1 MNFLREQFKSNI
13 KFVYYLAQS
22 SAPNNLFNLR
32 HYAELIRSSTHSVQ
46 TVLNSDYLILCD
58 KYSKEILFDLGFK
71 EHNLELVEINKKGF
85 MHNRMDAQRNL
96 INKELKKNNPSS
108 LFFIDSDAV
117 PTNLKFLKMLSKDK
131 ISFFE
136 RPGRYPL
143 NGGLIFIGNL
153 KLKVAIDLWNR
164 MLNGYDALS
173 DEKKEWFGDQDIL
186 RDFPYAE
193 FSAGNT
199 KDFCINNS
207 VVYIEPAYSLKG
219 AYNLFYSN
227 YDIVHYK
234 GYVRR
239 WAKFDKFRKSYS
251 LIKFFIFITICLDYI
266 LLGSSWRK
274 KFRIDKRR
282 ID

>member
-1 MNFLREQFKSNI
+1 MNNSYGQFKSNI

-22 SAPNNLFNLR
+22 SAPNSLFNLK
-32 HYAELIRSSTHSVQ
+32 HYAALIRSSTHSVQ
-46 TVLNSDYLILCD
+46 SILNSDFLILCD
-58 KYSKEILFDLGFK
+58 KYSKEILSDFGFK
-71 EHNLELVEINKKGF
+71 EHNLELIEINKKGF

-96 INKELKKNNPSS
+96 INKELKENNPSC
-108 LFFIDSDAV
+108 LFFIDSDAI
-117 PTNLKFLKMLSKDK
+117 PTNPTFLKMLDKDK

-186 RDFPYAE
+186 RDYPYTE

-199 KDFCINNS
+199 EDFCINNS
-207 VVYIEPAYSLKG
+207 VAYIEPGYSLKG
-219 AYNLFYSN
+219 AYKLFYSD

-239 WAKFDKFRKSYS
+239 WAKFDKHRKSNS
-251 LIKFFIFITICLDYI
+251 LIKFFIFITICLDY
-266 LLGSSWRK
+266 LFLGSFWRK
-274 KFRIDKRR
+274 KFRSDTRR
-282 ID
+282 VG

>member
-1 MNFLREQFKSNI
+1 MNYAYGQFKSNI

-22 SAPNNLFNLR
+22 SAPNSLFNLK
-32 HYAELIRSSTHSVQ
+32 HYAALIRSSAHSVQ
-46 TVLNSDYLILCD
+46 SILNSDFLILCD
-58 KYSKEILFDLGFK
+58 KYSKEILSDFGFK
-71 EHNLELVEINKKGF
+71 EHNLELIEINKKGF

-96 INKELKKNNPSS
+96 INKELKENNPSC
-108 LFFIDSDAV
+108 LFFIDSDAI
-117 PTNLKFLKMLSKDK
+117 PTNPTFLKKLDKDK

-239 WAKFDKFRKSYS
+239 WAKFDKYRKSYS